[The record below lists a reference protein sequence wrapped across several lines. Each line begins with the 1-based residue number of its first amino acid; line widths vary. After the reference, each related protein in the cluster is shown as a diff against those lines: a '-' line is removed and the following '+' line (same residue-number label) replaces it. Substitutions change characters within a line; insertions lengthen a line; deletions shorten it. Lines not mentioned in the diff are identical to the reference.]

1 MAREPRRDPS
11 GRRIDGAPV
20 LVWVGMAAGMLIAA
34 SLVVYF
40 GAVLILGILRSGS
53 PQ

>member
-11 GRRIDGAPV
+11 GRWIDDAPF
-20 LVWVGMAAGMLIAA
+20 LVWVGMAVAFFIAA

-40 GAVLILGILRSGS
+40 GAVLILALMRSG
-53 PQ
+53 P